1 MIDLPTLELK
11 KERHELVKWMCSPFR
26 RQPGYQKTKAE
37 FTQFVNRMGHRN
49 VLDCLAVI
57 KE

>member
-11 KERHELVKWMCSPFR
+11 KERHELVKWMCAPFR
-26 RQPGYQKTKAE
+26 RQPAYQKTKAD
-37 FTQFVNRMGHRN
+37 FTEFVNRMGNRN